1 MVRESFKTI
10 FFAEKKC
17 MDNETHFSRRVW
29 KQRKNIMEVLTN
41 RSWTQVIINSVARI
55 RSMFCIKMRSA
66 PFAKED
72 MSTEVRGGCV
82 QFYKWSASSLA
93 GNGMRRA
100 ITSEKNLHSSQTE
113 FLQLFCSALLFASFL
128 LLEEIIALD
137 EEKNWTATEKKR
149 LVEWV
154 NLKGVIE

>member
-1 MVRESFKTI
+1 MVRESFKTF
-10 FFAEKKC
+10 FFAKKKC

-66 PFAKED
+66 PFAKEAC
-72 MSTEVRGGCV
+72 RLKCGCV

-113 FLQLFCSALLFASFL
+113 FLQLFCSAFLFASFL

-137 EEKNWTATEKKR
+137 EEKNWTATEK
-149 LVEWV
+149 
-154 NLKGVIE
+154 